1 VTSKGLAF
9 SGVVLCNLCLVL
21 CTLSAQ
27 LVRLMSKSK
36 LQINFEY
43 LIARS
48 LIAFFGW
55 LPLRIS
61 MLVGAKFA
69 GVAGYFGG
77 RLRRTGRR
85 NLELAFP
92 DLASSERDRLLRG
105 CFENLGRLLGV
116 FSHFAEGDT
125 DPLKVIIECEGLEH
139 LEAAHANG
147 RGVILFTG
155 HVGAWELTSFGLSL
169 FGRPL
174 SFLVRRID
182 NSKVETLVERA
193 RTRLGNRTIDKRSAA
208 REMLQVLQTGGT
220 LGILVDLNTQEREG
234 LFVDFFGVKAST
246 TFLVAKLALR
256 TGAVVLPVF
265 APWDQQNGRFIVKI
279 DEPLTLD
286 RTNDEE
292 EDVHRLTQSFTLIVE
307 NYVRR
312 YPDQW
317 LWIHRRWKTRPPGQP
332 EIYSERG
339 A

>member
-1 VTSKGLAF
+1 
-9 SGVVLCNLCLVL
+9 
-21 CTLSAQ
+21 
-27 LVRLMSKSK
+27 MSKSK

-43 LIARS
+43 LLARS
-48 LIAFFGW
+48 LLAVFGW

-61 MLVGAKFA
+61 MLVSAKLA
-69 GVAGYFGG
+69 GVACYFGG

-92 DLASSERDRLLRG
+92 DLSPFERNRLLRG

-116 FSHFAEGDT
+116 FGHFTQTNQQA
-125 DPLKVIIECEGLEH
+125 LKHIIECEGLEH
-139 LEAAHANG
+139 LDAARANG

-182 NSKVETLVERA
+182 NSRVEPLVERV

-234 LFVDFFGVKAST
+234 IFVDFFGVKAST

-256 TGAVVLPVF
+256 TNSEVLPVF
-265 APWDQQNGRFIVKI
+265 APWNREQQRFLLKV
-279 DEPLTLD
+279 DEPLKIV
-286 RTNDEE
+286 RSGKEE
-292 EDVHRLTQSFTLIVE
+292 EDVRRLTQALASVVE
-307 NYVRR
+307 KYVRR

-317 LWIHRRWKTRPPGQP
+317 LWIHRRWKTRPPGER
-332 EIYSERG
+332 EIYD
-339 A
+339 